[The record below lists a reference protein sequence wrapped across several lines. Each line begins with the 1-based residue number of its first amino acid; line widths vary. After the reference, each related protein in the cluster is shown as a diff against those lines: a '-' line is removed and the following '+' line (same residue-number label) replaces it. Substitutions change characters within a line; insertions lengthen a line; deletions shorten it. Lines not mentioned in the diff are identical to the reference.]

1 MISFSDN
8 NYFNIPKRKV
18 TYGLLIFLM
27 CGLAI
32 FVVSR
37 LTYFAQSASVNMR
50 NAIIMIAIFITLI
63 FVYLRYN
70 NYITKKITSLFG
82 SENYETP
89 INFLLSVG
97 FLISIGIVYIII
109 INNTKNNDDNLSFFS
124 KDADYTIINKYIISS
139 VGLWFAMLLTILFFS
154 KIKGPDGV
162 KTDSWWEKFLIVIF
176 IVCIIVGAF
185 LNTSTEM
192 NVYAVGD
199 IVEVND
205 AGKSGWRWIRGK
217 VKEAVF
223 NNFTQMT
230 AVYVDNLEYGDQGD
244 NEEGNKNSRFSYGLA
259 SVRKP
264 LNNYKLGDGVQVL
277 TDDSWKS
284 GTINGFTYHRNGEI
298 KEVLVDRDDLTNDS
312 HSYSINMP
320 INVRSIPPGE

>member
-1 MISFSDN
+1 MDRINNILDN
-8 NYFNIPKRKV
+8 TLGKKGK
-18 TYGLLIFLM
+18 YGLFIFLM

-50 NAIIMIAIFITLI
+50 NAIIMISIFVTLI
-63 FVYLRYN
+63 FVYLRHN

-139 VGLWFAMLLTILFFS
+139 VGLWFAMLLTILLFS
-154 KIKGPDGV
+154 KIKGSDGV

-217 VKEAVF
+217 VKKAVF

-244 NEEGNKNSRFSYGLA
+244 NKEGQKNSRFSYGLR

-264 LNNYKLGDGVQVL
+264 ANNYKIGDRVQVL
-277 TDDSWKS
+277 VDKSWKN
-284 GTINGFTYHRNGEI
+284 GTINGFTYHHNGEI
-298 KEVLVDRDDLTNDS
+298 NAVLVNRDDLTNDTD
-312 HSYSINMP
+312 SYSINMP
-320 INVRSIPPGE
+320 INVRNIPPGE